1 MPQAE
6 DGILLGELTTAHLA
20 DACLRLGVPVRC
32 APHAMRPAAP
42 GMRASGRARPVR
54 HVGSVDVFL
63 EAIEEAETGD
73 ILVVDND
80 GRLDEACVGDLITLE
95 AKSAGLAGIVIWG
108 LHRDSREISEIG
120 LPLFSLGVISTGPQR
135 LDQRP
140 ADVFDAARVG
150 SHLVTSSDLVIA
162 DADGVLF
169 LPRERLLEIVAS
181 AATIRET
188 ERRQARGMAG
198 GRSLRAQLRFD
209 EYLSRRHRDPEYGFR
224 RHLRD
229 IGGAIEE

>member
-1 MPQAE
+1 LPQAE
-6 DGILLGELTTAHLA
+6 NGIQLDELTTAHLA

-32 APHAMRPAAP
+32 APHLMCPAAP

-63 EAIEEAETGD
+63 EAIEEAGTGD

-80 GRLDEACVGDLITLE
+80 GRLDESCVGDLITLE

-135 LDQRP
+135 LDKRP
-140 ADVFDAARVG
+140 SDVFDAARVG

-162 DADGVLF
+162 DGDGVLF
-169 LPRERLLEIVAS
+169 LPRERLPEIVAA

-188 ERRQARGMAG
+188 ERRQALGMAD
-198 GRSLRAQLRFD
+198 GRSLREQLRFD
-209 EYLSRRHRDPEYGFR
+209 EYLSRRHRDPQYGFR
-224 RHLRD
+224 QHLRD

>member
-198 GRSLRAQLRFD
+198 GR
-209 EYLSRRHRDPEYGFR
+209 
-224 RHLRD
+224 
-229 IGGAIEE
+229 